1 MDRMESNDVII
12 DFSVILFQGR
22 WERIKYIEG
31 NGVDG
36 VSAFT
41 IKDIAK
47 ICNVGI
53 STVSRAIND
62 DPRIN
67 QGTKE
72 RILKVIEEYHYVPN
86 NSARNLKMTESN
98 TIALLIKGIDNQ
110 FFQAMLKLYEAE
122 LKKMEYT
129 LLIHAVGEEQDD
141 ASVAIELAKEKRLKG
156 IIFLGGL
163 MNYPEEEMDMIGIPY
178 VLCTVASDVNRPKQN
193 CLSVSIDDEK
203 ESYKAVDYLCRKGH
217 RRIAIITGR
226 ETDFAIGGLRLKG
239 YQKAL
244 ADNGIAYDPELVR
257 YMKMDIPEYSAAN
270 GYQVTKELLES
281 GVDFTAIYVI
291 SDLTAFGAYKAIFDA
306 GKRIPE
312 DFSVMGFDG
321 LEATR
326 YYHPSLTTIVQPS
339 SEMVKCSIELLMD
352 AIAGKKEMRQ
362 LIMEA
367 NLLERDSV
375 ADISDMALR
384 D

>member
-1 MDRMESNDVII
+1 MESNDVII

-239 YQKAL
+239 YQRAL

>member
-239 YQKAL
+239 YQRAL